1 MIGLRDINF
10 NIFATTTTDFGDIH
24 FFWEHDDVES
34 RAMELKQEQ
43 LLQHLLTFRSKRI
56 LLQP

>member
-1 MIGLRDINF
+1 MIGLRNINF
-10 NIFATTTTDFGDIH
+10 NIFATTTIDFGDNH
-24 FFWEHDDVES
+24 FFGEHDDVES

>member
-10 NIFATTTTDFGDIH
+10 NIFATTTIDFGDIH

-34 RAMELKQEQ
+34 RAMELK
-43 LLQHLLTFRSKRI
+43 TRAAASAFANF
-56 LLQP
+56 

>member
-24 FFWEHDDVES
+24 FFGEHDVVGS